1 MEQFIEI
8 YFIIGLIIFM
18 FLISAMYIIGF
29 ENVKKEIKELN
40 DTSEFSVVIGI
51 LFFSVILWPLIVYWT
66 IQQKFK

>member
-8 YFIIGLIIFM
+8 YFIIGVIIFM

-51 LFFSVILWPLIVYWT
+51 LFFSLILWPLIVYWM

>member
-1 MEQFIEI
+1 MGQFIEI
-8 YFIIGLIIFM
+8 YFTIGVIIFM
-18 FLISAMYIIGF
+18 FLITAMYIIGF

-51 LFFSVILWPLIVYWT
+51 LIFSLILWPLIIYWT